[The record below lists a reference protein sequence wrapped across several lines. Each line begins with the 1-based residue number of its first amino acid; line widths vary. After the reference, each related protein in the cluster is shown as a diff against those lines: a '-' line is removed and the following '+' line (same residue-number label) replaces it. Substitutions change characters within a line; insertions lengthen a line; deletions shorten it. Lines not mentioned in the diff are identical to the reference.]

1 MQTIPT
7 VDVTE
12 LEKGDAKVV
21 IMVFKDGYVGVCAD
35 IEGDSSNCYVT
46 HEPDPNVAFMARAW
60 YESLGFEV
68 KKKLRLESSE
78 FEGLTPPPTDSN
90 NKNLPPEFLEI
101 KDKYGELYAY
111 AAYKYLT
118 RFKRAME
125 V

>member
-12 LEKGDAKVV
+12 LEKGDDKVV
-21 IMVFKDGYVGVCAD
+21 ITLFKDGYVGVCAD
-35 IEGDSSNCYVT
+35 IEGNSSNCYVT
-46 HEPDPNVAFMARAW
+46 HEPDPNVAFIARAW
-60 YESLGFEV
+60 YESLGFKL

-78 FEGLTPPPTDSN
+78 VEDLTYSPMDN

-111 AAYKYLT
+111 AAYRYVT
-118 RFKRAME
+118 RFKGAME
-125 V
+125 I